1 MFRGLVMKIF
11 IFTMMLFTG
20 SNLLAS
26 QYPDAI
32 NELVYIKDGKTL
44 EKGLNTTDLS
54 PDELYHLMVYSCVN
68 NNDKA
73 LLSVIQNNKKG
84 SSNLND
90 SQLHDAIF
98 YLLSN
103 DKLDCVMPLAK
114 QVDDLK
120 AYSRFGETILHW
132 AAFYQHHE
140 LADYL
145 LENGVDSDLI
155 DGGNKKALT
164 YAIERLDVA
173 MVNKIVSITDLN
185 DKNPYSGVPY
195 AYSIL
200 DLISEIKDSSLKH
213 DFLSLVLNDSK
224 SPIEKQYIKDIVTLP
239 ACTSDEVSIKICKE
253 ALGVQ

>member
-1 MFRGLVMKIF
+1 MFRGLVIRVSV
-11 IFTMMLFTG
+11 FTMTLLTG
-20 SNLLAS
+20 SNLFAS
-26 QYPDAI
+26 QYPDVI
-32 NELVYIKDGKTL
+32 DELVYIKDVKTL
-44 EKGLNTTDLS
+44 ENALNATNLS

-68 NNDKA
+68 NNDKN
-73 LLSVIQNNKKG
+73 LLSVIQDNKKS

-90 SQLHDAIF
+90 SQLHDAIY

-103 DKLDCVMPLAK
+103 DKFDCVLPLTK
-114 QVDDLK
+114 QVDDLT

-132 AAFYQHHE
+132 AAFYQYHE

-145 LENGVDSDLI
+145 LQNGVDSDLI

-164 YAIERLDVA
+164 YAIERRDVS
-173 MVNKIVSITDLN
+173 MVEKIVGIADLN

-224 SPIEKQYIKDIVTLP
+224 SPIEKRYIKDIATLP
-239 ACTSDEVSIKICKE
+239 ACTSDDVSIKICKE